1 MSNNAAVDV
10 SLQDSR
16 QPARPLQLSGAA
28 MSTGVARPSRFAS
41 LHADSSPT
49 FGSGEPVLH
58 QLYGRKVKNLIPVD
72 VQILEQPPLDPVLI
86 YCLSCVVLPLCL

>member
-1 MSNNAAVDV
+1 MSNNAAVEL

-16 QPARPLQLSGAA
+16 QPARPLQVSGVA

-49 FGSGEPVLH
+49 FGSVEPVLH
-58 QLYGRKVKNLIPVD
+58 QLYGRKVKNLIC
-72 VQILEQPPLDPVLI
+72 IL
-86 YCLSCVVLPLCL
+86 